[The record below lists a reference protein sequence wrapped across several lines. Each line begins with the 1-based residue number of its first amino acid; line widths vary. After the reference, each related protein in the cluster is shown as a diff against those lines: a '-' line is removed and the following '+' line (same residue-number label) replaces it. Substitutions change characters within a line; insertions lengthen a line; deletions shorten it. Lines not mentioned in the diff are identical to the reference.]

1 MDTGNFV
8 LLLTTRESEAV
19 PEQRCACALTTEPC
33 EAAAQGTP
41 DISLDRSSTG
51 GHALPPSPSAARSR
65 NSEPI
70 EKLRRGQPAAL
81 EPWTKEYHI
90 YRTGSSWSAQISWG
104 KCFVFG
110 ELAQINKS
118 INQVNCCD
126 SLVIDRILSHFRMDY
141 PSLYMCKSKRGI
153 KREDGGK
160 VRLLALLF
168 CFVTEFS

>member
-1 MDTGNFV
+1 MRSDHRTVRSGSSGNSRHQSGSQ
-8 LLLTTRESEAV
+8 LHRRTHT
-19 PEQRCACALTTEPC
+19 
-33 EAAAQGTP
+33 
-41 DISLDRSSTG
+41 
-51 GHALPPSPSAARSR
+51 LPPSPSAARSR

-104 KCFVFG
+104 KCFAFG

-118 INQVNCCD
+118 INQVNCCGN
-126 SLVIDRILSHFRMDY
+126 LVIDRRLNHFRMDY

-160 VRLLALLF
+160 VRVLALLF
-168 CFVTEFS
+168 CVVTEFSYFKMRTIRMCVI